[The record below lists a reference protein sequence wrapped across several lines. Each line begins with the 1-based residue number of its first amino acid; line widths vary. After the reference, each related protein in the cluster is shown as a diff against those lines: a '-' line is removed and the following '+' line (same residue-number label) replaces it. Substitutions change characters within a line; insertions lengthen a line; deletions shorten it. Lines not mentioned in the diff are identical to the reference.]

1 LIAKDSL
8 DMVIV
13 VFNVIEEITKLFES
27 GSSARVNGL
36 LVDVL
41 TSSLTGVKRGKVET
55 LVQFITSE
63 PAKGLATV
71 KSRKQD
77 TVIPQGQSVT
87 VSCRA
92 AVGPVSKILVLFEL
106 DPNQS

>member
-1 LIAKDSL
+1 VPFLIAKDSL

-41 TSSLTGVKRGKVET
+41 TSSLTGVK
-55 LVQFITSE
+55 
-63 PAKGLATV
+63 
-71 KSRKQD
+71 
-77 TVIPQGQSVT
+77 
-87 VSCRA
+87 
-92 AVGPVSKILVLFEL
+92 
-106 DPNQS
+106 